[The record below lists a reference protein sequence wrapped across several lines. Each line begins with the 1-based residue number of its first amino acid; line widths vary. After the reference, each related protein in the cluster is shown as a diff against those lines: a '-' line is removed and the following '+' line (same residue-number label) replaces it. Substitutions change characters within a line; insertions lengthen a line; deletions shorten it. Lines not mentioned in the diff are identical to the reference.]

1 VQLRTGKIGLRDFL
15 FNPGVSEVTSA
26 ACFCGYEQE
35 APKNIT
41 IFCPR
46 YHDSREQ
53 LRINGRLDFRQ
64 LLTTAEGVRKVTR
77 WWLRRRV
84 LEQFRLVKEL
94 IKN

>member
-1 VQLRTGKIGLRDFL
+1 V
-15 FNPGVSEVTSA
+15 
-26 ACFCGYEQE
+26 ACSRGYERE
-35 APKNIT
+35 RPKHVT

-53 LRINGRLDFRQ
+53 LRINGRLDFSE

-84 LEQFRLVKEL
+84 LEQFWLAEEL
-94 IKN
+94 IEN